1 MWTVGRWRRRCWS
14 GVGCRLVLNEV
25 KPNKTISAMT
35 INRRKQLLAD
45 KLGSF
50 VQQYGRKAQ
59 KGVEP
64 NDRRYSEKLEEVV
77 KHLPPEEL
85 SELLSGDE
93 VRVVSLKRKKKVTKP
108 DPFNNEV
115 KRKR

>member
-1 MWTVGRWRRRCWS
+1 MS
-14 GVGCRLVLNEV
+14 
-25 KPNKTISAMT
+25 S
-35 INRRKQLLAD
+35 NRRKHSLAA

-64 NDRRYSEKLEEVV
+64 NDRRYSGEIEELV

-85 SELLSGDE
+85 SELLSGDTAE
-93 VRVVSLKRKKKVTKP
+93 PVPQQKKKKPSKP
-108 DPFNNEV
+108 DPFVTEK
-115 KRKR
+115 KRIR

>member
-1 MWTVGRWRRRCWS
+1 MSST
-14 GVGCRLVLNEV
+14 
-25 KPNKTISAMT
+25 
-35 INRRKQLLAD
+35 RRKHLLAA

-64 NDRRYSEKLEEVV
+64 NDRRYSGEIEELM

-85 SELLSGDE
+85 SALLSGDTSE
-93 VRVVSLKRKKKVTKP
+93 PVPQQRKKKLLTP
-108 DPFNNEV
+108 DPFVLE
-115 KRKR
+115 KKKSR